1 MLEGVSLSGEGASE
15 SGTNSSA
22 VLTDRLSIACFSICV
37 AVGWLQI
44 ATSSSMATPLREL
57 RRLVRLRLSE
67 ARDIV
72 GYNLAALKLVARIAQ
87 EKKASMPAIEDGPSA
102 NVWAGLGLGSDVAA
116 ALERKSGSKRR
127 R

>member
-1 MLEGVSLSGEGASE
+1 MSL
-15 SGTNSSA
+15 TVNLLF
-22 VLTDRLSIACFSICV
+22 V
-37 AVGWLQI
+37 WLQI

-67 ARDIV
+67 ARDVV

-87 EKKASMPAIEDGPSA
+87 EKKASLPAIEAGPSA
-102 NVWAGLGLGSDVAA
+102 DVWAGLGLGSDVAA
-116 ALERKSGSKRR
+116 ALERKSGPKRR